1 MWKDD
6 CKEGEGTMTYS
17 DGDKYV
23 GMWKDDCKEGE
34 GTYTW
39 KNGNKY
45 VGMWKDDCR
54 EGEGTQTNPDGA
66 KYIGMWKD
74 DCRKGEG
81 TQTYSNGAKYVGIW
95 KNGKYH
101 GEGTYTYPDGAKYVG
116 MWKNDKKE
124 GEGMMTD
131 SDGKYFGMWKNN
143 LYDGHGTSICK
154 YGKIL
159 GIYKEGKL
167 IKGNKI
173 IQSYSENIKIRLL
186 IEKSF
191 VKKIFVNYFD
201 ISYELD
207 CKTKFKNKNVSSIYW
222 NEKKVR
228 ITNFDFKMSDDII
241 MFCKKLIE
249 SSTKIQKYVR
259 GFMCRL
265 KIKNSNATKIQKYAR
280 GFIIRNIFYKCNN
293 YKNTSCPFN
302 KIRKMGY
309 EIRKKII
316 YIKKYEK
323 CNIDKKFDD
332 NVNLNISNDFV
343 KIPSPKRRNNSKFNR
358 KNGNV
363 NNSVSKG
370 SVNNKKKGVVNICK
384 RGSKKKKKKYIQS
397 EFIENNHIKNICDG
411 DSVIRFK
418 NGTYQVRNNQTGVY
432 VLYDQYRQPIQI
444 YEQKCLVKSEYIKN
458 FLQKKSIIEENYR
471 YLDCHGL
478 TKEQLGFEILRIIDS
493 KSTIINSII
502 LNIGK
507 GYHKNKDGIRLILKK
522 YLYELQDRFITSN
535 INTDPFFCN
544 YPEGFNFSIKNVHF
558 KNIQQTK
565 IEQLLCLYVN

>member
-1 MWKDD
+1 
-6 CKEGEGTMTYS
+6 
-17 DGDKYV
+17 
-23 GMWKDDCKEGE
+23 
-34 GTYTW
+34 
-39 KNGNKY
+39 
-45 VGMWKDDCR
+45 
-54 EGEGTQTNPDGA
+54 
-66 KYIGMWKD
+66 
-74 DCRKGEG
+74 
-81 TQTYSNGAKYVGIW
+81 
-95 KNGKYH
+95 
-101 GEGTYTYPDGAKYVG
+101 

-143 LYDGHGTSICK
+143 LYDGHGTYISK
-154 YGKIL
+154 YGKFS

-201 ISYELD
+201 ILYELD
-207 CKTKFKNKNVSSIYW
+207 CKTKFKNKNVSSIHW

-228 ITNFDFKMSDDII
+228 ITNFDFKMSADII

-249 SSTKIQKYVR
+249 SSIKIQKYVR

-293 YKNTSCPFN
+293 FKNTSCPFN

-316 YIKKYEK
+316 YIKKYENHQS
-323 CNIDKKFDD
+323 CVIDKEI
-332 NVNLNISNDFV
+332 NNINLNTSNDFV
-343 KIPSPKRRNNSKFNR
+343 KIPSPKRRNNSNFNR
-358 KNGNV
+358 RKANIKNN
-363 NNSVSKG
+363 VSKG
-370 SVNNKKKGVVNICK
+370 SVNNKKKGVVNIC
-384 RGSKKKKKKYIQS
+384 SNKKKKKKEKKYIQS
-397 EFIENNHIKNICDG
+397 EFIENNYIKDICDG
-411 DSVIRFK
+411 NSVIRFK
-418 NGTYQVRNNQTGVY
+418 NGSYQVRNNQTGVY
-432 VLYDQYRQPIQI
+432 VLYDQNREPLQI
-444 YEQKCLVKSEYIKN
+444 FQQKCFIKQEYIKK
-458 FLQKKSIIEENYR
+458 FLNNESITEENY
-471 YLDCHGL
+471 YYHNCHGL
-478 TKEQLGFEILRIIDS
+478 TKEQLGFQILRIIDN

-507 GYHKNKDGIRLILKK
+507 GYHKNKDGNRLILKK
-522 YLYELQDRFITSN
+522 YLYELQDRFITCN

-544 YPEGFNFSIKNVHF
+544 YPEGFNFSIKNVYYRNMRQN
-558 KNIQQTK
+558 KVD
-565 IEQLLCLYVN
+565 QLLCLYLN